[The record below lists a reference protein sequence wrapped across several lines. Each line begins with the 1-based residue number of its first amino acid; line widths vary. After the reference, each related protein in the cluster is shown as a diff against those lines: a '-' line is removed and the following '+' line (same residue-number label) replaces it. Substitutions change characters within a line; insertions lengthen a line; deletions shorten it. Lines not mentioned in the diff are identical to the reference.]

1 MPADGKMCKANSPV
15 RALGLHRELRRVHL
29 RLLGRLPASLPVTLL
44 PSPGH
49 VPHLLLDQTPLSLC
63 KLLSRV
69 LEPHCPA
76 CESFCFP
83 ISASLPATTEC
94 WVSRTNLSGGTG
106 SRSEPPS
113 GCCPL
118 HHSTMHSI
126 IWNTSIVWTSCKY
139 SSKKPFS
146 PTG

>member
-1 MPADGKMCKANSPV
+1 M
-15 RALGLHRELRRVHL
+15 
-29 RLLGRLPASLPVTLL
+29 GRCAKPTAQSEPWASTGDWGGFIWGSWEDFLPLSLWQLL

-49 VPHLLLDQTPLSLC
+49 APHLLLDQAPLSLC

-69 LEPHCPA
+69 SEPHCSA
-76 CESFCFP
+76 CESFCPP

-94 WVSRTNLSGGTG
+94 WVSRTDLSGGTG

-113 GCCPL
+113 RCCPL

-126 IWNTSIVWTSCKY
+126 IWTTSIVWTSCKY
-139 SSKKPFS
+139 CSKKAFS